1 MILLVEDDRVLAESV
16 KELLLSNNY
25 EVHVRNSATT
35 AIKFLKEHYPEV
47 IICDIVLPDYDGFFI
62 LNFLRSNPRR
72 DAIGF
77 IFISAL
83 IDSNFVIKGLKS
95 GADDYLRKP
104 FLMQELKLRVDNLVR
119 KNKILFKSNPENYVE
134 ETYKM
139 NDDENRKLDNFEYML
154 SNLIYENLKNTSL
167 NSKFLAKKFNLNEFN
182 FVNLVKNKTGQTLAE
197 FIKMVR
203 WNKAKETLFLNQGDV
218 YKTASDLGFTNYNY
232 FITKFKALFGEPP
245 KQYYLRIINLRN

>member
-1 MILLVEDDRVLAESV
+1 MILLVEDDRLLAESV
-16 KELLLSNNY
+16 KELLLANNY
-25 EVHVRNSATT
+25 EVQVRNSATT

-83 IDSNFVIKGLKS
+83 IDSNFVLKGLKS

-104 FLMQELKLRVDNLVR
+104 FLMQELKLRVDNLIR
-119 KNKILFKSNPENYVE
+119 KNKILFKSSLENILE
-134 ETYKM
+134 EAQ
-139 NDDENRKLDNFEYML
+139 NVNEDENRKLDNFEFML
-154 SNLIYENLKNTSL
+154 SNLIYENLKNTAL
-167 NSKFLAKKFNLNEFN
+167 NAKYLAKQFNLNEFN
-182 FVNLVKNKTGQTLAE
+182 FVNLVKNKTGQTLAQ
-197 FIKMVR
+197 FIKSIR
-203 WNKAKETLFLNQGDV
+203 WNKAKELLFLNQGDV

-232 FITKFKALFGEPP
+232 FITKFKALYGEPP